1 MEDPPGMQE
10 RNKASMKQQHGIR
23 VVAVTGASQGIGR
36 AIAERFKAAGDRVV
50 VLDIR
55 PGDLDPPDGCSG
67 AGIEYR
73 RMDVTAAAEVKD
85 VFESIFSDHGQLN
98 VLVNNAGIT
107 FDKSLASMTE
117 ADWDLM
123 MNINLKGVFLCCK
136 YALPHMR
143 RSGGGSIVNIGSL
156 EGIACNPLHT
166 AYAASKGGVHAL
178 TRALAVDLG
187 PEGIRCNAVCPGW
200 INTAFNDAYFDG
212 LQNREAGLQAVTS
225 LHPACRLGTPED
237 VAETVFW
244 LAGDAAGFITGQ
256 EVVVDGGRL
265 CRPPLP
271 DFDAMEKRDAI

>member
-1 MEDPPGMQE
+1 
-10 RNKASMKQQHGIR
+10 MKQQHDNR
-23 VVAVTGASQGIGR
+23 VVVVTGASQGIGR

-50 VLDIR
+50 ALDIR
-55 PGDLDPPDGCSG
+55 AGDLAPPDGRSG
-67 AGIEYR
+67 AGIEFR
-73 RMDVTAAAEVKD
+73 QMDVTVAAEVEQVLAS
-85 VFESIFSDHGQLN
+85 VFADHSRLN

-107 FDKSLASMTE
+107 FDKSLTSMTE

-136 YALPHMR
+136 YALAPMR

-200 INTAFNDAYFDG
+200 INTAFNDAYFDC
-212 LQNREAGLQAVTS
+212 LKNRETGIQAITA

-265 CRPPLP
+265 CRPSLP

>member
-1 MEDPPGMQE
+1 
-10 RNKASMKQQHGIR
+10 MKQQHGNR
-23 VVAVTGASQGIGR
+23 VVVVTGASQGIGR
-36 AIAERFKAAGDRVV
+36 AIAERFEAAGDRVV
-50 VLDIR
+50 ALDIR
-55 PGDLDPPDGCSG
+55 PGDLAPPDGRSG

-73 RMDVTAAAEVKD
+73 QMDVTAASEVQRVLAS
-85 VFESIFSDHGQLN
+85 VFEDHGRLN

-136 YALPHMR
+136 YALAPMR

-156 EGIACNPLHT
+156 EGLACNPLHT

-187 PEGIRCNAVCPGW
+187 PDGIRCNAVCPGW
-200 INTAFNDAYFDG
+200 INTAFNDAYFND
-212 LQNREAGLQAVTS
+212 LMNREAGLQAITA
-225 LHPACRLGTPED
+225 LHPAGRLGTPED
-237 VAETVFW
+237 IAETALW

-265 CRPPLP
+265 CRPSLP

>member
-1 MEDPPGMQE
+1 
-10 RNKASMKQQHGIR
+10 MKQQQGKR

-36 AIAERFKAAGDRVV
+36 AIAERFKNAGDRVV

-55 PGDLDPPDGCSG
+55 PGDLALPDGQSG

-73 RMDVTAAAEVKD
+73 QMDVTAAAEVKNI
-85 VFESIFSDHGQLN
+85 FQSISVDHGQLN

-123 MNINLKGVFLCCK
+123 MNVNLKGVFLCCK

-212 LQNREAGLQAVTS
+212 LKNREAGLQAITA
-225 LHPACRLGTPED
+225 LHPASRLGTPED
-237 VAETVFW
+237 IAETAFW

-265 CRPPLP
+265 CRPSLP
-271 DFDAMEKRDAI
+271 DFNAMEKRDAI